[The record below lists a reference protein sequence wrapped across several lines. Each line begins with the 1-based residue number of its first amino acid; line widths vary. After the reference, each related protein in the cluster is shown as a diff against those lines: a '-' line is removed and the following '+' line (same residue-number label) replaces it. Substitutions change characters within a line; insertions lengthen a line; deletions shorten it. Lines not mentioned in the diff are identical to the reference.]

1 MARRTYLIL
10 AAVAA
15 VAIIYQVFT
24 LGYGRA
30 DEIAYH
36 SQTQQA
42 TLPADERLT
51 VIYEREIEGNADL
64 LHLQVDTTY
73 HARGKGGYQHEIV
86 GKSSYSLRSFD
97 GEYTDMSDAVAACF
111 VMDGREWEPTHE
123 LRRQIAGYD
132 CECVQIAL
140 DREPYRVW
148 YTDALPHFDASARVV
163 DGYRRLILAVGDAKG
178 NYSLRAKYIGQQIG

>member
-51 VIYEREIEGNADL
+51 VIYEREIEGKTSL

-73 HARGKGGYQHEIV
+73 HAR
-86 GKSSYSLRSFD
+86 S
-97 GEYTDMSDAVAACF
+97 
-111 VMDGREWEPTHE
+111 
-123 LRRQIAGYD
+123 
-132 CECVQIAL
+132 
-140 DREPYRVW
+140 
-148 YTDALPHFDASARVV
+148 
-163 DGYRRLILAVGDAKG
+163 
-178 NYSLRAKYIGQQIG
+178 

>member
-1 MARRTYLIL
+1 MYLIL
-10 AAVAA
+10 AAVVAL
-15 VAIIYQVFT
+15 AIIYQVFT

-30 DEIAYH
+30 DEITYH
-36 SQTQQA
+36 SQASQA

-51 VIYEREIEGNADL
+51 VIYEREIEGKADL

-111 VMDGREWEPTHE
+111 VMDGREWTPTQEHG
-123 LRRQIAGYD
+123 RQIAGYD
-132 CECVQIAL
+132 CECVQVTL
-140 DREPYRVW
+140 NHEPYRVW
-148 YTDALPHFDASARVV
+148 YTDALPHCDASARME
-163 DGYRRLILAVGDAKG
+163 DGMRRLILEAGDARG
-178 NYSLRAKYIGQQIG
+178 CYSLRAKYIGQQIG